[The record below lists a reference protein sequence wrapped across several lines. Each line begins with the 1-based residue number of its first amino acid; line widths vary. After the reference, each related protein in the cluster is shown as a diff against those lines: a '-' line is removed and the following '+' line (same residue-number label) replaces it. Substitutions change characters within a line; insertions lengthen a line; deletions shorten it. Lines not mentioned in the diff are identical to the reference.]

1 VKKKRKQNQWWMQ
14 KGFRAIADQTV
25 AMVRIISSS
34 DGGRT
39 LVVVKW
45 TMGVGQNCGE

>member
-1 VKKKRKQNQWWMQ
+1 MKKKRKHSQCCMQ

-25 AMVRIISSS
+25 AMVRVISSS

-39 LVVVKW
+39 VGVVEW
-45 TMGVGQNCGE
+45 SMGVGQNCGE